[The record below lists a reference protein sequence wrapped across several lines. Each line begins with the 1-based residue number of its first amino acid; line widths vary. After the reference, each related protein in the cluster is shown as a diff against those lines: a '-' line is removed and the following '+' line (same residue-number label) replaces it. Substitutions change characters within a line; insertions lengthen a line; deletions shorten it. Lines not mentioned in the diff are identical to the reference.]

1 MSNRLPWRIGRSASP
16 AALALTLV
24 VFGCNADRTITGS
37 FPNDYRERHPISLIE
52 GTHEIQL
59 FIGSGRGDLT
69 AEQRAQVTSMALSWN
84 REGTGI
90 LHIDVPHGTRN
101 ARAAKYAAREVQ
113 SLLRASGVPA
123 RGMTTRSYRIS
134 TVDGLGPIRLAYAR
148 IVAQAP
154 ACGNW
159 PEDLGAA
166 PRPSLTQLPPSTD
179 NRPYWNL
186 ACAMQNNLAAAVA
199 NPQDLVQPRV
209 ETPPLAARRQQVIE
223 KYRKGENPSGTY
235 ETGETAQAS
244 DVAP

>member
-1 MSNRLPWRIGRSASP
+1 MSNRLRWRIGRSGCLV
-16 AALALTLV
+16 ALALALALV
-24 VFGCNADRTITGS
+24 GCNTDRSITGS
-37 FPNDYRERHPISLIE
+37 FPNDYRERHPITLSE

-69 AEQRAQVTSMALSWN
+69 AEQRAQVAAMARSWN

-90 LHIDVPHGTRN
+90 LYIDVPHGTQN

-123 RGMTTRSYRIS
+123 RGMTTRSYRVS
-134 TVDGLGPIRLAYAR
+134 TADGLGPIRLAYAR

-166 PRPSLTQLPPSTD
+166 PRPSLTQLPPSAD
-179 NRPYWNL
+179 NRPHWNL
-186 ACAMQNNLAAAVA
+186 GCAMQNNLAAAVA

-235 ETGETAQAS
+235 ETGEAAQSS